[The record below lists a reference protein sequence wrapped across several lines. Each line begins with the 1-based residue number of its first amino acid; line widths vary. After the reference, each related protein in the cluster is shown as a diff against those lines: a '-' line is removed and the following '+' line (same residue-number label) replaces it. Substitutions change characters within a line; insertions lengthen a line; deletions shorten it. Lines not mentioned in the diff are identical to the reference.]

1 MTQARTQT
9 QTEPKLYTFDEFME
23 WYPEN
28 SVVRYELHD
37 GVIVEMPK
45 PRGKHSKLTGFLLEE
60 LIITI
65 IDVGKRGI
73 WTIPRESIVKP
84 FRDKS
89 GYEPDIIILNEETI
103 GSEIRWGTES
113 IIQNATSVK
122 LIVEVVSTAVASS
135 RETRPTRCLTNWRDD
150 YYDKLRDYEEMGI
163 PEYWI
168 VEDTALDGFPG
179 LKQVSV
185 DYAALGGRDF
195 IGYPKQ
201 PTIFIY
207 ELVDGE
213 YVKTMFRGNDLIKS
227 PTFPQLNL
235 TAQQVF
241 DSVL

>member
-1 MTQARTQT
+1 MTQAETQT
-9 QTEPKLYTFDEFME
+9 QTEPKIYTFDEFIE

-28 SVVRYELHD
+28 SIVRYELHD
-37 GVIVEMPK
+37 GVIVEVPK
-45 PRGKHSKLTGFLLEE
+45 PKGKHSKLTGFLIEE
-60 LIITI
+60 LILI
-65 IDVGKRGI
+65 IREVGKRGI

-84 FRDKS
+84 LRDKS

-103 GSEIRWGTES
+103 GTETRWETES

-122 LIVEVVSTAVASS
+122 LIVEVVST
-135 RETRPTRCLTNWRDD
+135 NWQDD
-150 YYDKLRDYEEMGI
+150 YYDKLRDYESMGI

-168 VEDTALDGFPG
+168 
-179 LKQVSV
+179 V

-201 PTIFIY
+201 SAIFVC

-213 YVKTMFRGNDLIKS
+213 YVKTIFRGNDLIKS

-241 DSVL
+241 DSVYSV